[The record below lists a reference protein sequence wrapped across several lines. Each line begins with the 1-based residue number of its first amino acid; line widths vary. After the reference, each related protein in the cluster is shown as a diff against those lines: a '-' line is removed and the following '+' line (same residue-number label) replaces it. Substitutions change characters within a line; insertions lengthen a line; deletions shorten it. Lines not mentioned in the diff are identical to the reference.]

1 VERANV
7 EKAIERK
14 VSERD
19 LASYLMYPDVFVT
32 YAKHANTYG
41 DLSILPTD
49 VFFYGMAPGQEISLE
64 IERGK
69 TLIVR
74 YIATSEPDGEGRRKV
89 FFEMNGQPRTVSI
102 DDRRLGDKRVVRQKA
117 DPADPTQIGA
127 PMPGLVVRL
136 SVEEG
141 QAVEAGTALLTIEA
155 MKMQTVLYA
164 ERRGVV
170 RRVLA
175 TPGTHIEAQ
184 DLLLT
189 VQS

>member
-1 VERANV
+1 
-7 EKAIERK
+7 
-14 VSERD
+14 
-19 LASYLMYPDVFVT
+19 MYPDVYVT

-41 DLSILPTD
+41 DVSILPTD
-49 VFFYGMAPGQEISLE
+49 VFFYGMTPGQEISLE

-89 FFEMNGQPRTVSI
+89 FFEMNGQPRTVTI
-102 DDRRLGDKRVVRQKA
+102 DDRRLGDQRVVRHKA
-117 DPADPTQIGA
+117 DAADSSQIGA

-170 RRVLA
+170 RSILV

-184 DLLLT
+184 DLLLV